1 MLDFSG
7 LCAAHWFCM
16 MKLTVSY
23 SSLFALFLLLLI
35 GATLLWYD
43 QHFHHYEQ
51 EIQRAIAARTL
62 AVTQHEL
69 RSHTQLLQA
78 QARAFVL
85 EQTTLL
91 QQLSQ
96 RPAPAPLRERLHAAL
111 RARFPTMQAAV
122 LATPQGKPL
131 LTVQSSAMPEK
142 PCQTSLDDYVRN
154 GRPSPLRLH
163 GASTA
168 QYGHFDL
175 IVPWLGSAAAPVQ
188 TNQAGDAG
196 LLLLNFPAS
205 ELHHSLRQGEWGGYL
220 IVLQQTTSA
229 QTIETSS
236 LDLATLVTLKNPQ
249 GRPLFTQHDQA
260 LQLDA
265 AACKVL
271 AKLPVPDTTWELV
284 ALAWQGA
291 DNTFAKHLLAQVHVN
306 TLLIYSGFLL
316 FTLLMLGLM
325 RRTETARQ
333 HSEQRLYDSHQRLR
347 EQSNILQ
354 HSYEDIMRYNAELHH
369 SNAEKD
375 QYAQRLRQN
384 LAELAAAKQELEA
397 AHRVKNEFLASISHE
412 IRTPVHGI
420 VGFSQLLKQ
429 DANLNPRQQDA
440 LRVIESSAQQL
451 LVLFNDLI
459 ELSRLSTRA
468 APMLNEIAWLPFLHT
483 LIEPIQTRAA
493 EKQLKFSF
501 VALSP
506 LPSLVRVDDKRLGQ
520 ILLNLLGNA
529 IKFTERGE
537 LTFQMEYRDGWARFL
552 VHDTGVGIAAE
563 HLEKIFQPFQ
573 QLGKEG
579 YITQGAGVGL
589 SVSQRFVETLG
600 GKLQVKSQLGK
611 GSVFW
616 FQIPLEDLSPPQDQQ
631 ENANHWVLQGYQG
644 RRRKLLLLVPNPSRQ
659 ALLDELLSP
668 LGFELRHLDQQAADP
683 FEKLTHWH
691 PDLVLVDLDHS
702 AGLLPLVEQL
712 HLFRTMQH
720 TIFIAFSDADHRA
733 SGFHDQLPFS
743 AVSQQLFECLG
754 KHLRLTWHYRFHD
767 TQQVAPPLAPAMQAG
782 PAPEIARQI
791 YELASQGDIDAL
803 QILVNSLIAQ
813 ASTETLPFF
822 QELLRLT
829 NDCQVRRVRDLAKPY
844 LKSAA

>member
-1 MLDFSG
+1 
-7 LCAAHWFCM
+7 

-43 QHFHHYEQ
+43 QHFHYYEQ

-62 AVTQHEL
+62 VVTQHEL
-69 RSHTQLLQA
+69 LSHTQLLQA

-85 EQTTLL
+85 EQAALL

-96 RPAPAPLRERLHAAL
+96 RPAPATLRERLHAAL
-111 RARFPTMQAAV
+111 RAHFPAMQAAV
-122 LATPQGKPL
+122 LANPQGKPL
-131 LTVQSSAMPEK
+131 LTIQSQTLPEK
-142 PCQTSLDDYVRN
+142 PCQTSLDDYVRS

-163 GASTA
+163 GANTA

-175 IVPWLGSAAAPVQ
+175 IVPWPGSATATGQ
-188 TNQAGDAG
+188 TGDAG

-220 IVLQQTTSA
+220 ILLQQTTPV

-236 LDLATLVTLKNPQ
+236 LDLATLAALKNAQ
-249 GRPLFTQHDQA
+249 GWPLFAQHGQS
-260 LQLDA
+260 LQRDPA
-265 AACKVL
+265 ASKVL
-271 AKLPVPDTTWELV
+271 AKLSVPDTTWELV
-284 ALAWQGA
+284 ALAWQ
-291 DNTFAKHLLAQVHVN
+291 DPDDTFAKHLLAQVRVN

-316 FTLLMLGLM
+316 FTLLVLGLM

-333 HSEQRLYDSHQRLR
+333 HSEQRLHDSHQRLR

-354 HSYEDIMRYNAELHH
+354 QSYEDIMRYNAELHH

-384 LAELAAAKQELEA
+384 LAELAEAKQELEA
-397 AHRVKNEFLASISHE
+397 AHRVKSEFLASMSHE
-412 IRTPVHGI
+412 IRTPVNGI

-440 LRVIESSAQQL
+440 LRVIENSAQQL
-451 LVLFNDLI
+451 LALFNDLI

-506 LPSLVRVDDKRLGQ
+506 LPSLVRVDDKRLCQ

-537 LTFQMEYRDGWARFL
+537 LTFQVDYRDGWARFL

-589 SVSQRFVETLG
+589 SVSQRFVEILG
-600 GKLQVKSQLGK
+600 GKLQVKSQPGK

-631 ENANHWVLQGYQG
+631 ENASHWVLQGYQG

-659 ALLDELLSP
+659 ALLNELLSP

-712 HLFRTMQH
+712 QMLRPMQH
-720 TIFIAFSDADHRA
+720 AIFIAFNQEGQA
-733 SGFHDQLPFS
+733 SGFHDQLVFS
-743 AVSQQLFECLG
+743 SVSEQLFECLR
-754 KHLRLTWHYRFHD
+754 KHLRLTWHYHFND
-767 TQQVAPPLAPAMQAG
+767 SQSTPPLALAMQAG

-803 QILVNSLIAQ
+803 QILVNTLIAQ
-813 ASTETLPFF
+813 ASTETLSFF

-844 LKSAA
+844 LKPAA